1 MFKTLLPY
9 IIPAATAFSGWFFGF
24 IYHRNERKSDLTI
37 KLIRQIEDLTVK
49 YIQLN
54 TNYMD
59 LNYRFCELKRENE
72 KLKEA
77 ILTINPNFDILE
89 EKQQ

>member
-1 MFKTLLPY
+1 MIKTLLPY
-9 IIPAATAFSGWFFGF
+9 LVPVATAFTGWLFGF

-49 YIQLN
+49 YIELN
-54 TNYMD
+54 TNYME
-59 LNYRFCELKRENE
+59 LNYQFCELKRENE

-77 ILTINPNFDILE
+77 VLTIKPDFDILE